1 MRRDICGHGS
11 LAAAVRGWLVVSS
24 LLIGGCGSEAEKP
37 AASAPAEQPGAAPK
51 PSATATPFVPV
62 DACTLLTKHD
72 VEAIVGKPVLDGL
85 KEEVGPLV
93 SCSFGDPSAP
103 QVAGRPISQRLTLSV
118 MTGQEG
124 AYYAGPAAQAK
135 DSLEMARKNAGS
147 PETVAG
153 VGDGAYWDKTFSKLS
168 FVKGKYLVDVDVES
182 DDGLA
187 KAKAAATT
195 VLEKLP
201 Q

>member
-1 MRRDICGHGS
+1 MRKDVCGYGS
-11 LAAAVRGWLVVSS
+11 LAAAVPGLLVVSS

-37 AASAPAEQPGAAPK
+37 AASAPAGQPGAAPK

-62 DACTLLTKHD
+62 DACTLLTKLD
-72 VEAIVGKPVLDGL
+72 VEAIVGKPALDGL

-93 SCSFGDPSAP
+93 TCSFGDPSAP
-103 QVAGRPISQRLTLSV
+103 QVGGRPISQRLTLSV

-124 AYYAGPAAQAK
+124 AYYAGPVAQAK

-153 VGDGAYWDKTFSKLS
+153 VGDEAYWDTTFSKLS

-182 DDGLA
+182 DGGLA
-187 KAKAAATT
+187 KAKAAATK